1 MLGRT
6 KRSSPMARRFPL
18 EFPRSVTVLITVGGL
33 VIAACGGGS
42 SPSTSPTDPGAS
54 RTGSP
59 SASATP
65 AAQDPETFDYEGAL
79 LTLAEV
85 QGVLLTEGIKP
96 DLDESV
102 DGFTLKAACGVDA
115 ASVYSVAGHLVQY
128 QEAETRYIVNF
139 SVRGFAG
146 DEAATAFAT
155 QTENV
160 TGCRGEFLEKD
171 TRAKPVGASEENG
184 VLRFEFVL
192 KGTRIGVID
201 HWMQSGPLVLQTR
214 FVVNEA
220 TSAVPDSLWDQL
232 RDAAVEKFAAA
243 TSTT

>member
-1 MLGRT
+1 M
-6 KRSSPMARRFPL
+6 S
-18 EFPRSVTVLITVGGL
+18 
-33 VIAACGGGS
+33 ACGGGS
-42 SPSTSPTDPGAS
+42 TPSANPSAPGAS
-54 RTGSP
+54 RTGAP

-65 AAQDPETFDYEGAL
+65 GVQDPETFDYETAL

-85 QGVLLTEGIKP
+85 QSVLLTEGIRP

-146 DEAATAFAT
+146 DEATRAFAT

-160 TGCRGEFLEKD
+160 TGCRGEFLERD
-171 TRAKPVGASEENG
+171 TRAKPVGASEDNG
-184 VLRFEFVL
+184 VLRFEFML
-192 KGTRIGVID
+192 KGTRIRIID

-214 FVVNEA
+214 FVINEA
-220 TSAVPDSLWDQL
+220 TSAVPDSLWGQL
-232 RDAAVEKFAAA
+232 LDAAVGKFTLA

>member
-1 MLGRT
+1 V
-6 KRSSPMARRFPL
+6 ARRPRL
-18 EFPRSVTVLITVGGL
+18 RFPRSIVVLGAAAGVL
-33 VIAACGGGS
+33 MSACGGGS
-42 SPSTSPTDPGAS
+42 NPSASSTGPGTSQ
-54 RTGSP
+54 GSP
-59 SASATP
+59 SATATP
-65 AAQDPETFDYEGAL
+65 AAHDPETFDYEASL

-115 ASVYSVAGHLVQY
+115 ESVYSVAGHLVQY

-139 SVRGFAG
+139 SVRGFTE
-146 DEAATAFAT
+146 DEATRALAT

-160 TGCRGEFLEKD
+160 TGCHDEFLERD
-171 TRAKPVGASEENG
+171 TKAKPVGASEENG
-184 VLRFEFVL
+184 VLRFEFKL
-192 KGTRIGVID
+192 KGTRIRIID
-201 HWMQSGPLVLQTR
+201 HWMQSGPLVLQSR

-232 RDAAVEKFAAA
+232 RDAAVEKFTLA